1 MGFSNVSQVVNDVY
15 LVDGNDFVLS
25 STNDLLLCNGSDRT
39 TQRIIRRLITN
50 PLSYIWH
57 TDYGAGIPLYIGQPV
72 SDYNFDNIKTTITS
86 QIFLEKSVSQN
97 PQPQIF
103 LQSIQFGLFCQINY
117 TFQPTGKPIVL
128 SFGVE

>member
-57 TDYGAGIPLYIGQPV
+57 TDYGAGIHYISVNLYLI
-72 SDYNFDNIKTTITS
+72 II
-86 QIFLEKSVSQN
+86 
-97 PQPQIF
+97 
-103 LQSIQFGLFCQINY
+103 SII
-117 TFQPTGKPIVL
+117 
-128 SFGVE
+128 